1 MLIIIEPEMYN
12 HVSGSDAS
20 QRSGTDHQIMQS
32 GPSIPKN
39 SAFPRTIL
47 LALLTIA
54 TFLNPFAGSSI
65 NLALPLI
72 GDEFG
77 IDAVML
83 SWVPATYLLSSAVF
97 LLPAGKM
104 GDILGRITVFRIGT
118 TVYTVASFLTIFTPS
133 TPFLLGCRFMQ
144 GFGSAMIFSTAVAI
158 ISELYQPGERGKALG
173 LNVTAIYAGLT
184 TGPFLGGLLT
194 QFFGWR
200 SIFVVT
206 VILGGCILPFLD
218 RFPSSLNRKISQS
231 FDLSGSILS
240 SVVLITFFIGLSG
253 INSIPG
259 LIAVFVSV
267 VLAIVFFSTQ
277 RRKEHPIIPLSLL
290 GRTPAFARMN
300 LAALI
305 NYSATFAVTFLMSLY
320 LQVVRGFGPA
330 AAGSLLLIQPL
341 VQMVCSPVAGRLSD
355 RIEPSLLATT
365 GMMISAGSLLW
376 MSFFNAGTPV
386 EMIAG
391 ALICLGI
398 GLALFSSPNTNA
410 IMGTVDR
417 HDYGTASALL
427 AMMRS
432 LGMMLS
438 MSIVMVFFSLVLG
451 ATVITPDQST
461 EFLVSMHF
469 ALITCFVL
477 TGIGAA
483 LSRRGRRGAGN
494 AGVNT

>member
-1 MLIIIEPEMYN
+1 MLIFIEPEMYN
-12 HVSGSDAS
+12 HVPDREAFQEG
-20 QRSGTDHQIMQS
+20 GTNHRIQQS
-32 GPSIPKN
+32 EPSVPKK
-39 SAFPRTIL
+39 SAFPRTVL
-47 LALLTIA
+47 LVLLTIA

-72 GDEFG
+72 GEEFG

-218 RFPSSLNRKISQS
+218 RFPSSLNRRSCQS
-231 FDLSGSILS
+231 FDLSGSVLS
-240 SVVLITFFIGLSG
+240 SIVLITFFIGLSG
-253 INSIPG
+253 INSISG
-259 LIAVFVSV
+259 IITVLVSV

-277 RRKEHPIIPLSLL
+277 RRKDHPIIPLSLL
-290 GRTPAFARMN
+290 GQSPAFARMN

-330 AAGSLLLIQPL
+330 AAGSLLLLQPL

-355 RIEPSLLATT
+355 RIEPSLLASA
-365 GMMISAGSLLW
+365 GMILSAGSLLW
-376 MSFFNAGTPV
+376 ISSFDAGTPV
-386 EMIAG
+386 EMIIG
-391 ALICLGI
+391 GLVCLGI
-398 GLALFSSPNTNA
+398 GLAFFSSPNTNA
-410 IMGTVDR
+410 IMGMVER

-451 ATVITPDQST
+451 ASIIGPDQST

-469 ALITCFVL
+469 ALITCFIL
-477 TGIGAA
+477 TVIGAF
-483 LSRRGRRGAGN
+483 LSWSRH
-494 AGVNT
+494 